1 METITFCSFCISS
14 RGWLMD
20 AKIAYPMHK
29 VKKLCG
35 NKTGI
40 IGSDTVHD
48 KINKM
53 ANAWCYTP

>member
-1 METITFCSFCISS
+1 
-14 RGWLMD
+14 MD